1 MDKVQDFVN
10 KMDMENL
17 YCVPEDLKNLK
28 IGGNFDLGEYRSLQ
42 IRAIRCRTG
51 ETDSDGEIMEC
62 ASDG

>member
-1 MDKVQDFVN
+1 
-10 KMDMENL
+10 MENL